1 MDFKEIVRYMGYS
14 FFSIFT
20 GCVLA
25 RYVYALV
32 SGRGTFG
39 VHDIT
44 ALLVMAVFSTLSYFI
59 FYSKRE
65 LSRKQMLMRYI
76 IHMSVIIGVM
86 LMTASYM
93 EWISWSKPIQI
104 VVFAGVVVGVYIMVV
119 VVNVL
124 HDKKMADQMTQNLNE
139 RFK

>member
-1 MDFKEIVRYMGYS
+1 MDVKEIVRYMSYS

-20 GCVLA
+20 ACVLV

-32 SGRGTFG
+32 SGSGTFG

-44 ALLVMAVFSTLSYFI
+44 ALLVMAVFGTLSYFI
-59 FYSKRE
+59 FYSKKE
-65 LSRKQMLMRYI
+65 LSRKQMLMRNV

-86 LMTASYM
+86 LLIASYM
-93 EWISWSKPIQI
+93 QWILWNEPIRII
-104 VVFAGVVVGVYIMVV
+104 VFVGVVVLVYVMIV

-124 HDKKMADQMTQNLNE
+124 HDKKTADQMTQNLNE